1 MKALPGA
8 KKKADKDNA
17 TGNGPEKKSRGEVG
31 AKMFLYRNQA
41 EEGSRKDD
49 TVLGSGEKDIM
60 PVHFGSSFGVL
71 LFGGGND
78 AR

>member
-1 MKALPGA
+1 MPGA

-49 TVLGSGEKDIM
+49 TVLEKRI
-60 PVHFGSSFGVL
+60 
-71 LFGGGND
+71 
-78 AR
+78 